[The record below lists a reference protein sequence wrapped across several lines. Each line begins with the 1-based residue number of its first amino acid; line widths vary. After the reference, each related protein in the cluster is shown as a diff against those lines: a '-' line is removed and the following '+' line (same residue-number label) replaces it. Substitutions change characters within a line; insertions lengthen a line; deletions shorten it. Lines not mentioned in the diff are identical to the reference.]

1 MLSGAI
7 PAAMSDLVARRPLPP
22 GSRRLIFGA
31 GNEDLWVVLLL
42 LVALVVLVV
51 YLRRRRR

>member
-7 PAAMSDLVARRPLPP
+7 PAATIHFVARRRLPP

-31 GNEDLWVVLLL
+31 GNEDPWLVLLL
-42 LVALVVLVV
+42 LVALVALVV
-51 YLRRRRR
+51 YLRRRKR

>member
-1 MLSGAI
+1 MLSGTI
-7 PAAMSDLVARRPLPP
+7 PVAMIHLVAAAP

-31 GNEDLWVVLLL
+31 GNENLWVVLLL
-42 LVALVVLVV
+42 LLALVVLVV

>member
-1 MLSGAI
+1 MLSGT
-7 PAAMSDLVARRPLPP
+7 MVHLVARRPLPP
-22 GSRRLIFGA
+22 GNRRLIFGA
-31 GNEDLWVVLLL
+31 GNEDVWVVLLL